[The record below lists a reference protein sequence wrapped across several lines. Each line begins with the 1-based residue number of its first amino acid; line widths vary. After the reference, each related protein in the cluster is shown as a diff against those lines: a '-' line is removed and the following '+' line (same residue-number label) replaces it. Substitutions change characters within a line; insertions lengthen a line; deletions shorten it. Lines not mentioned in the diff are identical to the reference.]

1 MLFANAL
8 IGLREGLEASIVVT
22 ILCAFLVKSDLK
34 HYVKWV
40 WAGVA
45 AALAITVTVFLVIT
59 YGSSTLSSLGQE
71 LVGGIASLVAV
82 VVVTTMVLWMRTAAA
97 SLSGDLKAA
106 LSKAAALGPAA
117 VVLMSGLAV
126 GREGIETALLVFD
139 TTQGDV
145 GSLYGLLGGAAVAV
159 ALAVAMYYG
168 ALRINLGAFF
178 KATGVLL
185 VFVAAGVLRYGVNDL
200 QEAGAL
206 PGRDRL
212 AFDVSGAVDPN
223 TWPAKIVEGMFN
235 LVPNPTLLSAI
246 AWLVYVLVVLA
257 VFLRPQPSGVQPAGK
272 GKPASIPPST
282 TNSEPVEYEDSSLAR

>member
-34 HYVKWV
+34 RHLKWV
-40 WAGVA
+40 WTGVA
-45 AALAITVTVFLVIT
+45 AALAITATVFLVIT

-82 VVVTTMVLWMRTAAA
+82 AIVTTMVLWMRTAAV
-97 SLSGDLKAA
+97 SLSGDLRAA
-106 LSKAAALGPAA
+106 LSRATALGPAA
-117 VVLMSGLAV
+117 VVLMSALAV

-139 TTQGDV
+139 TTQGDTS
-145 GSLYGLLGGAAVAV
+145 SLYGLLAGAAVAV

-178 KATGVLL
+178 KVTGVLL

-212 AFDVSGAVDPN
+212 AFDLSGLVDPN
-223 TWPAKIVEGMFN
+223 TWPAKLVEGMFN

-246 AWLVYVLVVLA
+246 AWLVYVVVVLA
-257 VFLRPQPSGVQPAGK
+257 VFLRPQPSGK
-272 GKPASIPPST
+272 GKRTGSS
-282 TNSEPVEYEDSSLAR
+282 PVPDSVSAPQSC